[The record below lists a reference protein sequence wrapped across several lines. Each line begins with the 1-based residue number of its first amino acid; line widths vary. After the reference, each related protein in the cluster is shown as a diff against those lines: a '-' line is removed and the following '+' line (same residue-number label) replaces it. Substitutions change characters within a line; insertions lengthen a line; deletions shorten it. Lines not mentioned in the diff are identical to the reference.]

1 MFPLE
6 STYHK
11 PFREFLHSASSFLSS
26 NNLNP
31 SHSLLLHSS
40 GGSKPRSINLS
51 KCLFNMPSIP
61 EGNDGNMPC
70 GLCHTRC
77 SVNQKHLGHSLI
89 KFKLDGDNLNGI
101 FISGYKCIKGLL

>member
-1 MFPLE
+1 MFPFAS
-6 STYHK
+6 STHK
-11 PFREFLHSASSFLSS
+11 PFLEFLHSASCFLSS

-40 GGSKPRSINLS
+40 GGSKPLSMNLS

-70 GLCHTRC
+70 GLCQTLC
-77 SVNQKHLGHSLI
+77 SVSQKQRGHSFMR
-89 KFKLDGDNLNGI
+89 FKLDGDNLNGI
-101 FISGYKCIKGLL
+101 LFINKLL